1 MEAKVPVAIVTDSGA
16 SLPETSDIL
25 LNTSIL
31 RVVPQQIVV
40 DGQSFLDGQGITHR
54 QFYRSLPD
62 MKTMPTTSAPS
73 PASFAEAFRSAT
85 VEGMSVLCITV
96 SPEFSSTYRAANLA
110 LGLVKAEQ
118 PGADIQIVDSE
129 TAAGGQGLIVLE
141 AVRLATAGYSIDQIS
156 NVLKRL
162 TPQVRLLAFLDTL
175 RFLWKSGRVPVIAHW
190 GTRLL
195 QIKPLF
201 EMHRSN
207 VKVIARV
214 RSRRRAL
221 TRMVDLSLRDVGSRK
236 AHIAVLHGDD
246 PVGADDIR
254 TRFRMECNA
263 PEIYVS
269 EFSPVMGA
277 HTGPGLLGVAY
288 WVEDE

>member
-195 QIKPLF
+195 HIKPLF

>member
-73 PASFAEAFRSAT
+73 PVSFAEAFRSAT

-129 TAAGGQGLIVLE
+129 TAAGGQGLLVLE

-156 NVLKRL
+156 NVIKRL

-195 QIKPLF
+195 HIKPLF

>member
-73 PASFAEAFRSAT
+73 PVSFAEAFRSAT

>member
-1 MEAKVPVAIVTDSGA
+1 MEAKVPVAIITDSGA
-16 SLPETSDIL
+16 SLPETNDLPLS
-25 LNTSIL
+25 TSIL

-85 VEGMSVLCITV
+85 TEGMSVLCITV

-110 LGLVKAEQ
+110 LGLVRAEQ
-118 PGADIQIVDSE
+118 LGADIQIIDSE

-141 AVRLATAGYSIDQIS
+141 AVRLATAGYSIEQIS
-156 NVLKRL
+156 DALKRL

-195 QIKPLF
+195 HIKPLF
-201 EMHRSN
+201 EMHRGN
-207 VKVIARV
+207 VKLIARV

-254 TRFRMECNA
+254 TRFRMECNS

-288 WVEDE
+288 WVENE

>member
-73 PASFAEAFRSAT
+73 PVSFAEAFRSAT

-175 RFLWKSGRVPVIAHW
+175 RFLWKSGRVPVIAHS

-195 QIKPLF
+195 HIKPLF

>member
-31 RVVPQQIVV
+31 RVGPQQIVV

-73 PASFAEAFRSAT
+73 PVSFAEAFRSAT

-221 TRMVDLSLRDVGSRK
+221 TRMVDLSLRDVGPRK

>member
-73 PASFAEAFRSAT
+73 PVSFAEAFRSAT

-129 TAAGGQGLIVLE
+129 TAAGGQGLLVLE

-156 NVLKRL
+156 NVIKRL

-195 QIKPLF
+195 HIKPLF

-207 VKVIARV
+207 VKVFARV

>member
-1 MEAKVPVAIVTDSGA
+1 M
-16 SLPETSDIL
+16 
-25 LNTSIL
+25 
-31 RVVPQQIVV
+31 
-40 DGQSFLDGQGITHR
+40 
-54 QFYRSLPD
+54 
-62 MKTMPTTSAPS
+62 
-73 PASFAEAFRSAT
+73 
-85 VEGMSVLCITV
+85 
-96 SPEFSSTYRAANLA
+96 
-110 LGLVKAEQ
+110 
-118 PGADIQIVDSE
+118 
-129 TAAGGQGLIVLE
+129 
-141 AVRLATAGYSIDQIS
+141 
-156 NVLKRL
+156 
-162 TPQVRLLAFLDTL
+162 RLLAFLDTL

-195 QIKPLF
+195 HIKPLF

>member
-16 SLPETSDIL
+16 SLPETSDSL

-31 RVVPQQIVV
+31 RGVPQQIVV
-40 DGQSFLDGQGITHR
+40 DGQRFLDGQGITPR

-73 PASFAEAFRSAT
+73 PVSFAEAFRSAT